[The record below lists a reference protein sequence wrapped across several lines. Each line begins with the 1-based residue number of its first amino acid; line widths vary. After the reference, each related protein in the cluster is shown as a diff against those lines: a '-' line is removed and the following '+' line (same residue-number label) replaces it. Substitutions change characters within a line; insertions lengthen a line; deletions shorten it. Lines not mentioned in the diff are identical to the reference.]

1 MESNSED
8 NNSHDSKLL
17 NCMLL
22 HRPSVLLLHLKD
34 LVEHNSV
41 AGVKLPEKTLYPI
54 PIMVLGKE
62 LNSHVWILMFSQE
75 KKKFGL

>member
-1 MESNSED
+1 MEFNSED

-34 LVEHNSV
+34 PIEHKSV
-41 AGVKLPEKTLYPI
+41 AGVKFP
-54 PIMVLGKE
+54 
-62 LNSHVWILMFSQE
+62 
-75 KKKFGL
+75 KKPPYY